1 MPKSLLA
8 GIVVFAIVGVLIY
21 FAMSGQT
28 AATCEVCIE
37 FNGHTQCRT
46 AKAPTKQEAIRTA
59 TDMACAEL
67 ASGMNESM
75 SCGRTTP
82 KSTKC
87 E

>member
-1 MPKSLLA
+1 MLIEGCDQYMP
-8 GIVVFAIVGVLIY
+8 IRR
-21 FAMSGQT
+21 
-28 AATCEVCIE
+28 C
-37 FNGHTQCRT
+37 QCRS
-46 AKAPTKQEAIRTA
+46 AKAPTKMEAIKTA
-59 TDMACAEL
+59 TDNACAYL

>member
-1 MPKSLLA
+1 MSTLA
-8 GIVVFAIVGVLIY
+8 GIVVVAFVGVLIY

-28 AATCEVCIE
+28 AATCEVCME
-37 FNGHTQCRT
+37 FGGRTDCRT
-46 AKAPTKQEAIRTA
+46 AKGPTKQEAMKTA
-59 TDMACAEL
+59 TDNACALL

-75 SCGRTTP
+75 TCGRTPP

>member
-1 MPKSLLA
+1 MPKSLLV
-8 GIVVFAIVGVLIY
+8 GIVVLVIAGALIY
-21 FAMSGQT
+21 YAMSGQT
-28 AATCEVCIE
+28 AVGCEVCIE
-37 FNGHTQCRT
+37 FNGHTQCRS
-46 AKAPTKQEAIRTA
+46 AKAANKQDSIRTA
-59 TDMACAEL
+59 TDTACADL

>member
-8 GIVVFAIVGVLIY
+8 GIVVLLIVAALIY
-21 FAMSGQT
+21 FAMLGQT
-28 AATCEVCIE
+28 AAACEVCIE
-37 FNGHTQCRT
+37 FNGKTQCRS
-46 AKAPTKQEAIRTA
+46 AKAPSKMEAIKTA
-59 TDMACAEL
+59 TDNACAFL

>member
-1 MPKSLLA
+1 MPKSLLVA
-8 GIVVFAIVGVLIY
+8 IVVLLIVGALIY

-28 AATCEVCIE
+28 AAACEVCIE
-37 FNGHTQCRT
+37 FNGQTQCRS
-46 AKAPTKQEAIRTA
+46 AKAATKPEAIRTA
-59 TDMACAEL
+59 TDNACADL